1 MGKVNLFKEFKNTLN
16 NNSLSFK
23 TVNNLNDI
31 IFEIKSNLSELSE
44 KQEIKLNKLESK
56 LDRLENKV
64 VINKLNDTSLI
75 HKNEILNTI
84 ADLDTSVIKPFINTI
99 NKINDTDLPEI
110 LEAIQAIPKTDLQ
123 PVLDAIKAIPKTD
136 VDGILAAIA
145 NVPTVDD
152 ITSAVDQITDTA
164 VDELTD
170 RIIGNDYFAKP
181 GRKLLPEL
189 ITDVQSD
196 TNAGFETTN
205 SKLDE
210 ITGAIESLDCIAPP
224 SDLELAID
232 AYEEELALY
241 FIKSVETGVGSD
253 DIQKVN
259 DLYQDVLAFEPIQ
272 GCMDVGTCG
281 YDYMKAVLP
290 ISLADFALNDI

>member
-1 MGKVNLFKEFKNTLN
+1 MVKPLFKEFKNTIKAN
-16 NNSLSFK
+16 PQSFK
-23 TVNNLNDI
+23 TVSDLNDI

-64 VINKLNDTSLI
+64 VINKLNATSLI
-75 HKNEILNTI
+75 HKNEILNAV

-99 NKINDTDLPEI
+99 NKINETDLPEI
-110 LEAIQAIPKTDLQ
+110 LEAVQSIPTTDLK
-123 PVLDAIKAIPKTD
+123 PALDEIKTD
-136 VDGILAAIA
+136 VKGFLAALES
-145 NVPTVDD
+145 VPTVDD
-152 ITSAVDQITDTA
+152 ITSA

-170 RIIGNDYFAKP
+170 RIIGNDYFAQP

-189 ITDVQSD
+189 VTDVQSD
-196 TNAGFETTN
+196 TNSGFETTN
-205 SKLDE
+205 NKLDE

-241 FIKSVETGVGSD
+241 FIKSAETGVGSD
-253 DIQKVN
+253 DLQKVN

-272 GCMDVGTCG
+272 GCMDLGTCG
-281 YDYMKAVLP
+281 YDYVKAVLP